1 VKTTTVDLGPTG
13 TAQVAVTGAV
23 GTVAISASVPQ
34 ATMVKVDFASSQD
47 FAYVETPAVPV
58 SALISFP
65 PCGSSTAGGGTT
77 PRRANLQVTKTGP
90 ARVRAGSTATYTVRV
105 RNTSRFAARGVVV
118 ADRLPQGMVL
128 TGSSSGL
135 SLRNGVASLRIGTIG
150 ARGTAVRQI
159 RVRMLASTS
168 GKRCNR
174 VTVTASNARRR
185 GAATCTTVLRVRNR
199 VLPAVT
205 G

>member
-1 VKTTTVDLGPTG
+1 
-13 TAQVAVTGAV
+13 
-23 GTVAISASVPQ
+23 
-34 ATMVKVDFASSQD
+34 
-47 FAYVETPAVPV
+47 
-58 SALISFP
+58 
-65 PCGSSTAGGGTT
+65 
-77 PRRANLQVTKTGP
+77 
-90 ARVRAGSTATYTVRV
+90 
-105 RNTSRFAARGVVV
+105 VVV

-150 ARGTAVRQI
+150 ARRTVVRQI

-168 GKRCNR
+168 GRRCNR
-174 VTVTASNARRR
+174 VTVTASNARSR
-185 GAATCTTVLRVRNR
+185 GAEVCTTVVAVRNR